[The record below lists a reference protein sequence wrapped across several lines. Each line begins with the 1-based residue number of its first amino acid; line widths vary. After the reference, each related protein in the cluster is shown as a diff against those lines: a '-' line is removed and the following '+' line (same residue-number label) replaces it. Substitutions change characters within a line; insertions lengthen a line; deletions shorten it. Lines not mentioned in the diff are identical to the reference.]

1 MSVEKEKIDFS
12 KMVDPNMKQVEDWMN
27 DVEIA
32 MTTSMRD
39 RLNSAVVTYKNDK
52 RNSWILN
59 NPGQCV
65 LNGSQIH
72 WTQ

>member
-27 DVEIA
+27 DVENA
-32 MTTSMRD
+32 MTSSMRD
-39 RLNSAVVTYKNDK
+39 RLNSGVATYKNDK

-65 LNGSQIH
+65 LNGS
-72 WTQ
+72 